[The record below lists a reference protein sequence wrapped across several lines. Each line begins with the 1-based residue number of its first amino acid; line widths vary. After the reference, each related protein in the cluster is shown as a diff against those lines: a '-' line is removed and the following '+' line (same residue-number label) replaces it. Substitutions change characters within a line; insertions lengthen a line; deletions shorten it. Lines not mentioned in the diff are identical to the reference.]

1 MTKFLKNI
9 RESLLNQISFYK
21 RAFDKKICVKNL
33 NFLILIFELRTNEG
47 FATFLSNL
55 VVNSKRF
62 EINYPMICLEGFIS
76 FRLEIAIVY
85 PVAPQKAAERPGRPL
100 SPQDGC
106 EVHQRPAKRL

>member
-9 RESLLNQISFYK
+9 RELLLNQISFYK

-47 FATFLSNL
+47 FPTFLSKL

-62 EINYPMICLEGFIS
+62 EINYPMICRWKGNFKAVNLLETRRIYLIPFRNLVVLIS
-76 FRLEIAIVY
+76 IDPPYL
-85 PVAPQKAAERPGRPL
+85 APPL
-100 SPQDGC
+100 SQ
-106 EVHQRPAKRL
+106 